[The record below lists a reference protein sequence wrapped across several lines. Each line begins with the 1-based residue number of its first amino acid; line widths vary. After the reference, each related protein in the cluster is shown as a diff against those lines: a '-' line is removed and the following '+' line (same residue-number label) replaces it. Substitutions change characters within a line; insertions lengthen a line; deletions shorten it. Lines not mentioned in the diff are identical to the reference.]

1 MANGDREIS
10 GVVGFFENPVALMD
24 GMNKVR
30 EAGYR
35 SFDAFT
41 PFPVHGLDDAQ
52 GLKRSPIPYVTFIMG
67 LTGCTLAF
75 LFQWWTSAVD
85 WAVNIGGKPFNSWP
99 AFVPVMFE
107 VTVLFAGI
115 STFLSVFWFNRLPNV
130 KKKSFDPAITR
141 DRFAIKIDSPGGD
154 EDLNALVHHD
164 TEYKAFSE
172 QEAKD
177 FLSKA
182 GATEVRTVY
191 VEGWF

>member
-10 GVVGFFENPVALMD
+10 GVVGFFENPTRLIS
-24 GMNKVR
+24 GMRKVR

-41 PFPVHGLDDAQ
+41 PFAVHGLDEAQ
-52 GLKRSPIPYVTFIMG
+52 GLKRSPIPFVTFAFG
-67 LTGCTLAF
+67 LTGVTLGF

-85 WAVNIGGKPFNSWP
+85 WPVIIAGKPMNSWP

-107 VTVLFAGI
+107 LTILFAGI

-141 DRFAIKIDSPGGD
+141 DRFAIKIDAPGGD
-154 EDLNALVHHD
+154 DDLKTLLHHE
-164 TEYKAFSE
+164 TEYKTFSE

-177 FLSKA
+177 FLKAA

-191 VEGWF
+191 AERWF